1 MKHCKANYAKLT
13 YKTKNGK
20 KKTKHCER
28 MAKTRNKK
36 RKKMQIK
43 KQKRYI

>member
-20 KKTKHCER
+20 KKQNIVNAWQKQETK
-28 MAKTRNKK
+28 NGKK
-36 RKKMQIK
+36 CK
-43 KQKRYI
+43 